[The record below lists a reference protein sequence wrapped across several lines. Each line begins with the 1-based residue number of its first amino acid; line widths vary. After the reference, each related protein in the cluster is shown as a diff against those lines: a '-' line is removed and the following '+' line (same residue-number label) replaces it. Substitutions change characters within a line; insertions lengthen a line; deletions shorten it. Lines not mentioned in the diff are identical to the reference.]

1 MLRVFHKALLTLF
14 YGKESD
20 TMLAM
25 LWTQR
30 IVNGKKTYDQ
40 VPRLLKEQV
49 KELLIESGCEDLIT
63 DSTPVSK

>member
-1 MLRVFHKALLTLF
+1 
-14 YGKESD
+14 
-20 TMLAM
+20 MLAM

>member
-1 MLRVFHKALLTLF
+1 MLKQLIIHLIFK
-14 YGKESD
+14 KEEVE
-20 TMLAM
+20 MIAM

-30 IVNGKKTYDQ
+30 ILSSKKTYDQ

-63 DSTPVSK
+63 KEEVK

>member
-1 MLRVFHKALLTLF
+1 
-14 YGKESD
+14 
-20 TMLAM
+20 MLAM

-63 DSTPVSK
+63 DSTPVSKQFKEVIDHGFCNRKSLG

>member
-20 TMLAM
+20 IMLAM

-30 IVNGKKTYDQ
+30 IINGKKTYDQ

-63 DSTPVSK
+63 GSTPVSK

>member
-1 MLRVFHKALLTLF
+1 MLRVFHKALLTIF

-63 DSTPVSK
+63 ETPASK